1 MRERIANLTSNI
13 LNPFLIGLILIVL
26 ASFEAT
32 TSVFDTIKWSLI
44 LTVLSVLP
52 IFLFV
57 VYLVRHDRL
66 DSIFANVREQRTKV
80 YVLAIILAVVSCIIL
95 LSLKA
100 PLMLLAAF
108 VASLSA
114 NAIFMLVNLR
124 WKISVHTG
132 FITAAVTLLF
142 ILYGLTS
149 LASIVLIPLV
159 AWARI
164 ELEHHS
170 LAQVFTGALLAIA
183 IVVAVFYLFGLI

>member
-32 TSVFDTIKWSLI
+32 TSGFDTIKWSLI
-44 LTVLSVLP
+44 LTALSVLS

-80 YVLAIILAVVSCIIL
+80 YVLAIVLAVVSCIIL

-159 AWARI
+159 AWARMQ
-164 ELEHHS
+164 LEHHS
-170 LAQVFTGALLAIA
+170 LAQVFTGALLAIV

>member
-32 TSVFDTIKWSLI
+32 TSGFDTIKWSLI
-44 LTVLSVLP
+44 LTALSVLP

-80 YVLAIILAVVSCIIL
+80 YVLAIVLAVVSCIIL

-159 AWARI
+159 AWARMQ
-164 ELEHHS
+164 LEHHS
-170 LAQVFTGALLAIA
+170 LAQVFTGALLAIV